1 MGSYKLNKFIDF
13 LTGSI
18 ANIDCAVKEVTEMQ
32 EAFTNEYVNK
42 FQISFDAGTARIT
55 DHAVKTY
62 INKKYPPESK
72 FYAELAK
79 CAAEKK
85 KELAEKKAGL
95 EKELKI
101 NEARLDA
108 IKNSR
113 KDIIADYK
121 VANPEMDAAEEA
133 QKIIVSRQEG
143 AVLMLRKTVE
153 SLNSGIGFLTNYW
166 TVSAMKKNLAAG
178 IEKLKQEKLKLKLIR
193 TKFAET
199 KTGKEQKE
207 TGLEGDFREVINKIG
222 YLKQAYDRVS
232 GDIELTA
239 AIEAADDVVK
249 KAPAKI
255 LEELS
260 GAIADIPKYAA
271 DRIKKDDYEKSLKT
285 VAEEIGFL
293 AGIRSGFENILK
305 TANSLEEQY
314 KQYSSYLCPLTIAVT
329 PECED
334 FGASFKLMA
343 QKVVDDAA
351 LGKDPAEYLKIVD
364 AFHKKFI
371 NETAVK
377 RCFESIGEAITTAA
391 KAWK

>member
-13 LTGSI
+13 LAGSI
-18 ANIDCAVKEVTEMQ
+18 ANIDGAIKEVNEMQ
-32 EAFTNEYVNK
+32 EAFTNEFVNK
-42 FQISFDAGTARIT
+42 FQISFDAETARIT
-55 DHAVKTY
+55 DHAVKTF
-62 INKKYPPESK
+62 INKKYQQESK
-72 FYAELAK
+72 FYAGLAK

-113 KDIIADYK
+113 NDLVAGYK

-133 QKIIVSRQEG
+133 QKVIVSRHEG
-143 AVLMLRKTVE
+143 AVITLRKTVE
-153 SLNSGIGFLTNYW
+153 TLNAGMGFLTNYW
-166 TVSAMKKNLAAG
+166 TVSAMKKNLAAE

-193 TKFAET
+193 TNFAET
-199 KTGKEQKE
+199 KTDKEKKE
-207 TGLEGDFREVINKIG
+207 TGLEGDFREVINKLG

-239 AIEAADDVVK
+239 AIEAADDLLK
-249 KAPAKI
+249 KVPAKI

-260 GAIADIPKYAA
+260 GVLPNMPKYAA
-271 DRIKKDDYEKSLKT
+271 ERIQKDDYEKSLKT

-293 AGIRSGFENILK
+293 NGIKAGFENILK
-305 TANSLEEQY
+305 TAHSLDEQY
-314 KQYSSYLCPLTIAVT
+314 KQYSSYLCPLTIVVT
-329 PECED
+329 PECEE
-334 FGASFKLMA
+334 FSESFKFMA

-351 LGKDPAEYLKIVD
+351 LGKDPAGYLKIVEP
-364 AFHKKFI
+364 FHKKFI
-371 NETAVK
+371 NEPTVK
-377 RCFESIGEAITTAA
+377 RCFESIGDAITMAA